1 LLPVIFIWNK
11 YMKTPFYKG
20 AQGNLSKHI
29 VTVALSALAVSGT
42 KVIAESVPLGTEI
55 TSVTVI
61 GEALG
66 ADTAY
71 SIALVDREEKSTM
84 LITSTTSTSAT
95 SKVVPLKPIYVGD
108 EGPSDIVLTNQGTG
122 AATGEVTVHIE
133 YRFVGY

>member
-1 LLPVIFIWNK
+1 
-11 YMKTPFYKG
+11 MKTPFYKG

-42 KVIAESVPLGTEI
+42 KVIAEDLPLGTEI

-61 GEALG
+61 GAALG
-66 ADTAY
+66 VDTAY
-71 SIALVDREEKSTM
+71 KLDLVDRDSNVTA
-84 LITSTTSTSAT
+84 LVASTTSTSAT
-95 SKVVPLKPIYVGD
+95 SKTVPLKPIYVGD
-108 EGPSDIVLTNQGTG
+108 EGPSDIVLTNSGTG

>member
-1 LLPVIFIWNK
+1 
-11 YMKTPFYKG
+11 MKTPFYKG

-29 VTVALSALAVSGT
+29 VTVALSALAADAT

-71 SIALVDREEKSTM
+71 SIALVDREEKSTT
-84 LITSTTSTSAT
+84 LVASTVSTSAT

-108 EGPSDIVLTNQGTG
+108 EGPSDVVLTNSGTG
-122 AATGEVTVHIE
+122 TATGEVTIHIE

>member
-1 LLPVIFIWNK
+1 
-11 YMKTPFYKG
+11 MKTPFYKG